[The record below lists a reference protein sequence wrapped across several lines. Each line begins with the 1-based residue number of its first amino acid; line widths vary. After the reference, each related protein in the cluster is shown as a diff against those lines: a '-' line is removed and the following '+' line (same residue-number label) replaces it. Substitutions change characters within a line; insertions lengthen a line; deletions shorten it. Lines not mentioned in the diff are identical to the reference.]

1 MIDKINII
9 ISLTAAIIVTIVGI
23 IEQVSI
29 NSLVIR
35 LIITIAVFFILG
47 TIAKI
52 KIKKILD
59 DGLYDNL
66 ELYNV
71 DLSDKQ
77 QIQDKTTENSQ
88 SQQNNILNV

>member
-9 ISLTAAIIVTIVGI
+9 ISLTAAIIVTIVSI

-29 NSLVIR
+29 DSLVIR

-77 QIQDKTTENSQ
+77 IQDKTTENSQ
-88 SQQNNILNV
+88 SQ